1 MLSFIEQLPMIGP
14 ILAAAIPFLFVLG
27 VVVAIHEYGHY
38 IVARWCGVHSDVFSI
53 GFGPEI
59 VGWDDK
65 RGTRWKLCPIPLGGY
80 VKFRG
85 DADAASAQSDD
96 EALET
101 LTEEERAAA
110 FPNATLPRR
119 AAIVSAGPIFNFIL
133 TTVLIAG
140 IAMTTGVPNGKP
152 VIGSVTEGQ
161 EGARAGFE
169 VGDRIVTVGGET
181 VEAFGD
187 FAAIVINGA
196 GTEYDIE
203 VERDGTIINLPMTYA
218 PPIMVDRLKT
228 GSAADDAG
236 LEPGDEIV
244 EINGEKI
251 QVFDEMRAAV
261 IDGDGAPL
269 SVGVMRD
276 GEAFTFELTPRRTE
290 TRNAEGEIV
299 VEWLVGI
306 YGAPGLGLGSEIET
320 AGPVEALKTGA
331 TYTYNVIAGTLFF
344 IYEMFGGRGDTA
356 DLGGPIRIAE
366 VSGQAAQQGWGS
378 LIELT
383 ALLSASIGLINLFPI
398 PVLDGG
404 HLLFYGIEAIRGKP
418 LNEKAQEIGLTI
430 GLALVM
436 MLMIYATY
444 NDVMRL

>member
-1 MLSFIEQLPMIGP
+1 MLSLIEQIPVIGWF
-14 ILAAAIPFLFVLG
+14 LAMAIPFLFVLG
-27 VVVAIHEYGHY
+27 VVVAVHEYGHY

-59 VGWDDK
+59 MGWNDK
-65 RGTRWKLCPIPLGGY
+65 RGTRWKICPIPLGGY

-85 DADAASAQSDD
+85 DADAASAQADD
-96 EALET
+96 ETLQT

-110 FPNATLPRR
+110 FPNASLPRR
-119 AAIVSAGPIFNFIL
+119 AAIVSAGPVFNFIL
-133 TTVLIAG
+133 STLLIAAV
-140 IAMTTGVPNGKP
+140 AMTAGISSGKP
-152 VIGSVTEGQ
+152 VVGSVAEDQ

-169 VGDRIVTVGGET
+169 VGDRINAVGGET
-181 VEAFGD
+181 VETFGD
-187 FAAIVINGA
+187 FATIVINGA

-203 VERDGTIINLPMTYA
+203 VERDGSIITLPMTYM
-218 PPIMVDRLKT
+218 PPIIVERTKT
-228 GSAADDAG
+228 GSAADEAG
-236 LEPGDEIV
+236 LEPGDQIV
-244 EINGEKI
+244 EINGKKI
-251 QVFDEMRAAV
+251 SIFNEMRTV
-261 IDGDGAPL
+261 IIEGDGAPVD
-269 SVGVMRD
+269 VGVMRD
-276 GEAFTFELTPRRTE
+276 GESFTFELTPRRTE

-306 YGAPGLGLGSEIET
+306 YSSQSLGMGSATET
-320 AGPVEALKTGA
+320 LGPVDALKAGA
-331 TYTYNVIAGTLFF
+331 TGTYNVIAGTLFF

-418 LNEKAQEIGLTI
+418 LGEKAQEIGLTI

-436 MLMIYATY
+436 MLMIFATY
-444 NDVMRL
+444 NDIMR